1 MRRPAQLYRDELT
14 KKFYE
19 VMYDDYYM
27 YYYGWTGVE
36 VPVLK
41 DNNYDSHDFVSVNTD
56 DEVIGYISYN
66 VNYQTMSATQLGI
79 ITFQKGDISF
89 IKDVYD
95 AVIDVFAKYHMNR
108 LSFTCF
114 TENPAARSYKKFVTL
129 FGGLQ
134 NAYYR
139 QDLKLSDGQLHDEFG
154 FEILAEDFFKSK
166 GWLQYNERIQK
177 NTK

>member
-1 MRRPAQLYRDELT
+1 MRKAAQLYKDELT
-14 KKFYE
+14 LKFYE
-19 VMYDDYYM
+19 ILYDDYYM

-36 VPVLK
+36 IPVLK
-41 DNNYDSHDFVSVNTD
+41 ENNYDSHDFVSVNSKG
-56 DEVIGYISYN
+56 EVIGYISYN
-66 VNYQTMSATQLGI
+66 VNYLTMSATQLGI
-79 ITFQKGDISF
+79 ISFRKGDISF
-89 IKDVYD
+89 IRDVYD
-95 AVIDVFAKYHMNR
+95 AVIDIFVKYHMNR

-114 TENPAARSYKKFVTL
+114 TENPAVRSYKKFVTL

-139 QDLKLSDGQLHDEFG
+139 QDLKLSDGQLHDELG

-166 GWLQYNERIQK
+166 GWLHYNERIQK